1 MAVLLAVA
9 KLFPMVLTI
18 TFFLV
23 SSCAGFLVNGVVDDV
38 ILDSTTTVISK
49 EKIKQLNNKQ
59 LN

>member
-23 SSCAGFLVNGVVDDV
+23 SSCAGLLVNGVVDDV

-49 EKIKQLNNKQ
+49 EKLNN
-59 LN
+59 